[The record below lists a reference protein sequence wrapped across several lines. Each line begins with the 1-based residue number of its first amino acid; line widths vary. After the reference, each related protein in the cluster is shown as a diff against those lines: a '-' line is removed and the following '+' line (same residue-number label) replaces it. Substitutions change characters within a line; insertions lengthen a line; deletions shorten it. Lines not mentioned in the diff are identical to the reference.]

1 MWYIAKNEFNFY
13 FKSFI
18 AYLVIGSYLTINTL
32 ILWFF
37 DTPYN
42 FLNYEIVDINLFFEI
57 SPWLLIILVCSLSMG
72 SFSEEVSSGTIELL
86 ITKPLNANEI
96 FEGKF
101 LGITF
106 IFCVCIFMT
115 FFNIVALNSLL
126 TFESELDLSLI
137 FTSYLGLFLIG
148 LIFISISLLCSIL
161 FKNQVASFLTA
172 FVLCLFQYFFWDF
185 LASLVT
191 NPWSFKILSNI
202 GIKAHYV
209 GLSHGIIKLDNIVY
223 LIGLIIVIHMFG
235 INQIKKEQFK

>member
-1 MWYIAKNEFNFY
+1 MWYIAKKEFNFY
-13 FKSFI
+13 FKSLT
-18 AYLVIGSYLTINTL
+18 AYLIIGSYLTINSL

-115 FFNIVALNSLL
+115 
-126 TFESELDLSLI
+126 I
-137 FTSYLGLFLIG
+137 F
-148 LIFISISLLCSIL
+148 
-161 FKNQVASFLTA
+161 
-172 FVLCLFQYFFWDF
+172 
-185 LASLVT
+185 
-191 NPWSFKILSNI
+191 
-202 GIKAHYV
+202 
-209 GLSHGIIKLDNIVY
+209 
-223 LIGLIIVIHMFG
+223 
-235 INQIKKEQFK
+235 

>member
-1 MWYIAKNEFNFY
+1 MWYIAKKEFNFY
-13 FKSFI
+13 FKSLT
-18 AYLVIGSYLTINTL
+18 AYLIIGSYLTINSL

-137 FTSYLGLFLIG
+137 FSSYLGLFLNWTYIYKYK
-148 LIFISISLLCSIL
+148 LIMLNFI
-161 FKNQVASFLTA
+161 
-172 FVLCLFQYFFWDF
+172 
-185 LASLVT
+185 
-191 NPWSFKILSNI
+191 
-202 GIKAHYV
+202 
-209 GLSHGIIKLDNIVY
+209 
-223 LIGLIIVIHMFG
+223 
-235 INQIKKEQFK
+235 

>member
-1 MWYIAKNEFNFY
+1 MWYIAKKEFNFY
-13 FKSFI
+13 FKRLT
-18 AYLVIGSYLTINTL
+18 AYLIIGSYLTINSL

-57 SPWLLIILVCSLSMG
+57 SPWLLIILICSLSMG
-72 SFSEEVSSGTIELL
+72 SFSEEVSSGTMELL

-115 FFNIVALNSLL
+115 ILNIVALNSLL

-137 FTSYLGLFLIG
+137 FTSYFGLFLIG
-148 LIFISISLLCSIL
+148 LIFISISLFCSIL
-161 FKNQVASFLTA
+161 FRNQGTSFLTA

-185 LASLVT
+185 LASLIT
-191 NPWSFKILSNI
+191 DPWSFKIISNI
-202 GIKAHYV
+202 GIKTHYV
-209 GLSHGIIKLDNIVY
+209 GLSLGIIKLEDIVY
-223 LIGLIIVIHMFG
+223 LIGLIVIFHMLG
-235 INQIKKEQFK
+235 INQIKKEQVK

>member
-13 FKSFI
+13 FKSFT

-96 FEGKF
+96 FGGKF

-106 IFCVCIFMT
+106 IFSVCLIMT
-115 FFNIVALNSLL
+115 ILNVLALNSLL
-126 TFESELDLSLI
+126 TSQSELDLSLI
-137 FTSYLGLFLIG
+137 FTSYFGLFLIG
-148 LIFISISLLCSIL
+148 LIFISISIFCSIL
-161 FKNQVASFLTA
+161 FRNQVTSFLTA

-185 LASLVT
+185 LASLIT
-191 NPWSFKILSNI
+191 NPWSFKIISNI
-202 GIKAHYV
+202 GIKTHYS
-209 GLSHGIIKLDNIVY
+209 GLSLGIIKLEDIVY
-223 LIGLIIVIHMFG
+223 LIGLIVIFHMLG
-235 INQIKKEQFK
+235 INQIKKEQVK